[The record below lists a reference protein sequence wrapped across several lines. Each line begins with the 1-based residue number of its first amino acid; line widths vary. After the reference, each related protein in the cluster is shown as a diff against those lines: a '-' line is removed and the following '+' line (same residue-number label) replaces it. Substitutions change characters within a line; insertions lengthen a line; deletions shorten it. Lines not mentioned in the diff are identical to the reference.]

1 MRAPDGYRN
10 FDKQQIL
17 ALEAILSLPGI
28 AAFIAL
34 KHLWL
39 SHLSPGWSEAA
50 VLIVTLLWITPA
62 YLLLYR
68 QASAAPA
75 PAAKHANHE
84 ADLQILR
91 TVIDSL
97 PDRIYVKDRQS
108 RFILANR
115 ALREFSTGSPDAD
128 IIGKDDFSFFPASLA
143 ARFFKDEQAFM
154 DHGDP
159 VGQSGWDKDA
169 SGKQVWTLT
178 TKVPYMDKDGC
189 IAGLIGI
196 GRDLTAQKRLEDSL
210 VHAHEEM
217 RYKATHDALTSL
229 LNRSMILDLLERE
242 LRRTRREHGST
253 ALLIADVDNFKLV
266 NDTLGH
272 VVGDEVLREVARR
285 LTEAVRSYDFVG
297 RYGGEEF
304 LLVLSNCENC
314 SPFGRAEEIRKSIC
328 RSPISTSRGE
338 LPITISIGVLASSDW
353 SSMPTEEMLRQ
364 ADAALYT
371 AKAAGRNCCHFISSK
386 PADESGTHNPQRSK
400 VCDQSCRIGTQPKG
414 HIVRTA

>member
-1 MRAPDGYRN
+1 MHEPNEYRN

-17 ALEAILSLPGI
+17 ALEAICAISGI
-28 AAFIAL
+28 AAFL
-34 KHLWL
+34 VLNHLWL
-39 SHLSPGWSEAA
+39 SHLSLAWSESA
-50 VLIVTLLWITPA
+50 VLILTLLCATPA
-62 YLLLYR
+62 HLLLYR

-75 PAAKHANHE
+75 PAARHANHE

-154 DHGDP
+154 DNGDP

-178 TKVPYMDKDGC
+178 TKVPYRNADGS

-229 LNRSMILDLLERE
+229 LNRGMILDLLERE
-242 LRRTRREHGST
+242 LRRTRREQGST
-253 ALLIADVDNFKLV
+253 ALLLVDVDSFKLV

-272 VVGDEVLREVARR
+272 LVGDEVLREVARR

-304 LLVLSNCENC
+304 LLVLSNCDQC
-314 SPFGRAEEIRKSIC
+314 SPLDRAEEIRESIC
-328 RSPISTSRGE
+328 RSPISTSGGDLR
-338 LPITISIGVLASSDW
+338 ITISIGVLASSDW
-353 SSMPTEEMLRQ
+353 SSMSTVEMLRQ
-364 ADAALYT
+364 ADSALYT
-371 AKAAGRNCCHFISSK
+371 AKSAGRNCSHLSSSK
-386 PADESGTHNPQRSK
+386 PTDASATKDSERSR
-400 VCDQSCRIGTQPKG
+400 VCDQSCRTGQPKE
-414 HIVRTA
+414 HTALTI